1 MNWKLNL
8 ITLIGESYNKI
19 SGEKNQQI
27 PKDGLWFSLNVLN
40 SPLTWINQK
49 QSYTLKIFLFV
60 PLQMFGWKFLYTS
73 HFCYSIH
80 ILNALEK
87 LPVYRNHAVASFCK
101 TKALCSTNSN
111 NFLSSMYLLNNDIQ
125 ILNFINVIKP

>member
-8 ITLIGESYNKI
+8 ITLIGESYNNI
-19 SGEKNQQI
+19 SGKKNQQI
-27 PKDGLWFSLNVLN
+27 PKDGLWFLLNALN

-49 QSYTLKIFLFV
+49 QPYTLKIFLFV

-73 HFCYSIH
+73 CFCYSIH

-87 LPVYRNHAVASFCK
+87 LPVYRNHAMASFCE
-101 TKALCSTNSN
+101 TKSLCSTNSN
-111 NFLSSMYLLNNDIQ
+111 NFLSSMYLLNNDLQ
-125 ILNFINVIKP
+125 ILNFLKVIQP